1 MVSDLES
8 MSAGKDYMEGKGMVW
23 KLILIAAVLFVLVML
38 VGIIDGNRFVVA
50 EEEFTLPKLKKGCRF
65 VMISDLHNKVYGK
78 NNQKVIDAVKKAHPD
93 FIVIAGDLITSHAN
107 ESIEPG
113 VNLVKELSKDYP
125 IYYAMGNHETKIKM
139 YPEKYGDMYE
149 RLVQEISHPNV
160 KLLVDESYVLPEYS
174 ICLIGL
180 ELERTY
186 FARFKKKKL
195 EQEHLKKHIG
205 EPHNAYC
212 NVLIAHNPDYFEEY
226 AEWGAELV
234 LAGHVH
240 GGIMRLPLVGGVI
253 SPSYRLFP
261 KYDGGVFREGK
272 AFMLL
277 GRGMGAHTLPF
288 RFFNPAELLVVTL
301 K

>member
-1 MVSDLES
+1 MI
-8 MSAGKDYMEGKGMVW
+8 W
-23 KLILIAAVLFVLVML
+23 KLVLIAAVLFALLML

-78 NNQKVIDAVKKAHPD
+78 NNQKVIAAVKKAAPD

-113 VNLVKELSKDYP
+113 ANLVKELSKDYQ

-149 RLVQEISHPNV
+149 RLVKEITHPNV
-160 KLLVDESYVLPEYS
+160 KLLADESYVLPEYA
-174 ICLIGL
+174 ICLTGL

-186 FARFKKKKL
+186 FARFKKKEL
-195 EQEHLKKHIG
+195 EQKHLKKHIG
-205 EPHNAYC
+205 EPQTAYC

-226 AEWGAELV
+226 AAWGAELV
-234 LAGHVH
+234 LSGHVH

-261 KYDGGVFREGK
+261 KYDGGVFREGE
-272 AFMLL
+272 AAMLL

>member
-1 MVSDLES
+1 MI
-8 MSAGKDYMEGKGMVW
+8 W
-23 KLILIAAVLFVLVML
+23 KLILIAAVLFALLML

-78 NNQKVIDAVKKAHPD
+78 NNQKVIDAVKRAAPD

-113 VNLVKELSKDYP
+113 VNLVKELSKDYQ

-149 RLVQEISHPNV
+149 RLVKEITHPNV
-160 KLLVDESYVLPEYS
+160 KLLVDESYVLSEYA
-174 ICLIGL
+174 ICLTGL

-195 EQEHLKKHIG
+195 EQKHLRKHIG
-205 EPHNAYC
+205 EPQTAYC

-226 AEWGAELV
+226 AAWGAELV

-261 KYDGGVFREGK
+261 KYDGGVFREGE
-272 AFMLL
+272 AAMLL

>member
-1 MVSDLES
+1 MI
-8 MSAGKDYMEGKGMVW
+8 W
-23 KLILIAAVLFVLVML
+23 KLILIAAVLFALLML

-78 NNQKVIDAVKKAHPD
+78 NNQKVIDAVKRAAPD

-113 VNLVKELSKDYP
+113 VNLVKELSKDYQ

-149 RLVQEISHPNV
+149 RLVKEITHPNV
-160 KLLVDESYVLPEYS
+160 KLLVDESYVLPEYA
-174 ICLIGL
+174 ICLTGL

-186 FARFKKKKL
+186 FARFKKKEL
-195 EQEHLKKHIG
+195 EQKHLKKHIG
-205 EPHNAYC
+205 EPQTAYC

-226 AEWGAELV
+226 AAWGAELV
-234 LAGHVH
+234 LSGHVH

-261 KYDGGVFREGK
+261 KYDGGVFREGE
-272 AFMLL
+272 AAMLL